1 MELIDKFAKRAV
13 IGWWPTFEGKKFLNK
28 LFVFVDQQ
36 RELWLADAQ
45 SLLRHK
51 QEMTSSLSCA
61 SLPANQP
68 LYSPP
73 VYSSWFTFFRKQFWQ
88 IGKIATCLEI
98 FSDFFF
104 IHSKSRNDDTPSSLI
119 CAALPANYPRP
130 LPPVYPLWFS
140 FKPFCPSLFEHV
152 QYPP

>member
-1 MELIDKFAKRAV
+1 MA
-13 IGWWPTFEGKKFLNK
+13 G
-28 LFVFVDQQ
+28 
-36 RELWLADAQ
+36 AQ

-51 QEMTSSLSCA
+51 QEVTSSLSCG

-140 FKPFCPSLFEHV
+140 FKPFCPCLFE
-152 QYPP
+152 QYPGGAYNSPLNILGLGGVQFFLEMTCSGMMYHFQKDS